1 MYLYL
6 LIQIDAF
13 VVNENQRRNFP
24 KCKRRIPEVYSCNGN
39 ITDFLKTCY

>member
-13 VVNENQRRNFP
+13 VVNENQGRNFP
-24 KCKRRIPEVYSCNGN
+24 KCKRRIPEVAVMVTLLTS
-39 ITDFLKTCY
+39 